1 MHLEITHMRSRVN
14 RRTLALLLVCGLTPA
29 IVMTG
34 AAYYMVST
42 HLIRTAGDQLIE
54 TTRADAQLV
63 GRRLQGMATAL
74 RRPIDSI
81 PLTHGNVVFS
91 QERRELQGYFD
102 AVMSQSADGA
112 VSKVRGSI
120 PSPRELTP
128 EQVSALRR
136 GQAVTF
142 LSESSDP
149 AAFLMV
155 TAAGKPGADFPRT
168 WGLARFRGALTGL
181 DESSTGG
188 GFCVYARGAP
198 LHCRADADYAPIP
211 AGIAVESGRLRW
223 KSNGAELTSAYAR
236 VARDSASDAEPW
248 YVVRTAPEATALVPL
263 AGPRSGFALGLTFVA
278 GCLVLIGYLIAQRR
292 SGSLAA
298 VTLASE
304 QLRSGDYSARLDEGA
319 NPEFET
325 VTASFNQMAAE
336 LDRHA
341 VTAEGLQR
349 VADAVLVE
357 RSTATLITSVS
368 SHLPALLNAT
378 AVTIAAA
385 ASDDP
390 LHWRGEVTSHNR
402 ATSDPIDL
410 IVTKATIGTLRLAPE
425 WSVIPAGDPLP
436 EYCSG
441 LNPQRGAAVVVF
453 PLLRSGRPFGV
464 LATAQ
469 LPGVMPHPRLLAS
482 GRQFATQLARGLV
495 NVAILEDLELQ
506 SIGTLTALAR
516 SIDASS
522 RWTKGHSE
530 RVARMAVEIARRVGL
545 DEKAQTLLRR
555 GALVHDIGK
564 LGLPST
570 ILDRPG
576 QLTDEEQATIETHPV
591 IGAEM
596 ILMIPAFR
604 EVLPLVQHHHELLD
618 GSGYPHGLRAEKI
631 PPTVRILT
639 VADVYDALISDRPYR
654 EGMTP
659 EGALGILRR
668 SVGVKF
674 DDRVVDALEA
684 ILEPLIQRSNA
695 GSSVEALTGH
705 TDATTVLAE
714 VHQVG

>member
-1 MHLEITHMRSRVN
+1 MHLELTHMRSRVS
-14 RRTLALLLVCGLTPA
+14 RRTLALVLACGLTPA

-34 AAYYMVST
+34 AAYYMVAT
-42 HLIRTAGDQLIE
+42 HLVRAAGDQLIE
-54 TTRADAQLV
+54 TARVDAQLV
-63 GRRLQGMATAL
+63 GRRLQSMAVGL
-74 RRPIDSI
+74 RRPVDSI

-112 VSKVRGSI
+112 VSKVRGTI
-120 PSPRELTP
+120 PSPRELTA
-128 EQVSALRR
+128 EQVNALRR

-142 LSESSDP
+142 LTEGGP

-155 TAAGKPGADFPRT
+155 TVAGKPGADFPRT
-168 WGLARFRGALTGL
+168 WGLARFRGALAGL
-181 DESSTGG
+181 DQSSTDD
-188 GFCVYARGAP
+188 GFCVYARGEP

-211 AGIAVESGRLRW
+211 ADLAVESGSLRW
-223 KSNGAELTSAYAR
+223 KNSGAALTSAYAR
-236 VARDSASDAEPW
+236 VSRDSASDAEPW
-248 YVVRTAPEATALVPL
+248 YVVRTAPEAAALAPL
-263 AGPRSGFALGLTFVA
+263 AGPRNMFALGLLLVT
-278 GCLVLIGYLIAQRR
+278 GCLILTGYLIAQRR
-292 SGSLAA
+292 SGTLAA

-304 QLRSGDYSARLDEGA
+304 QLRSGDYSARLEEGA
-319 NPEFET
+319 NREFET
-325 VTASFNQMAAE
+325 VAASFNQMAAE

-357 RSTATLITSVS
+357 RSAATLITSVS

-390 LHWRGEVTSHNR
+390 LHWRGEVTSHDR
-402 ATSDPIDL
+402 AISDPIDL
-410 IVTKATIGTLRLAPE
+410 IVTKATIGNLRLAPE

-436 EYCSG
+436 EYCNG

-464 LATAQ
+464 LAAAQ
-469 LPGVMPHPRLLAS
+469 LPGVMAHPRFLAS

-506 SIGTLTALAR
+506 STGTLTALAR
-516 SIDASS
+516 SIDAAS
-522 RWTKGHSE
+522 RWTRGHSE

-545 DEKAQTLLRR
+545 DEKSQTLLRR

-576 QLTDEEQATIETHPV
+576 QLTDEEQATIETHPLL
-591 IGAEM
+591 GAEM

-631 PPTVRILT
+631 PPIVRILT
-639 VADVYDALISDRPYR
+639 VADIYDALISDRPYR

-674 DDRVVDALEA
+674 DERVVDTLEA
-684 ILEPLIQRSNA
+684 MLAPSIQHHNA
-695 GSSVEALTGH
+695 GTSVEAVTGH
-705 TDATTVLAE
+705 GDAAIVLAE

>member
-1 MHLEITHMRSRVN
+1 MHLEITHMRSRVS
-14 RRTLALLLVCGLTPA
+14 RRALALVIACGLTPA

-42 HLIRTAGDQLIE
+42 HLVRTAGDQLIE
-54 TTRADAQLV
+54 TAQVDAQLV
-63 GRRLQGMATAL
+63 GRRLQGMAVGL
-74 RRPIDSI
+74 RRPVDSI

-112 VSKVRGSI
+112 VSKVRGTI

-128 EQVSALRR
+128 EQVNTLRR

-142 LSESSDP
+142 LTEGTP

-155 TAAGKPGADFPRT
+155 MAAGKPGADFPRT
-168 WGLARFRGALTGL
+168 WGLARFRGALAGL
-181 DESSTGG
+181 DESSTDA

-198 LHCRADADYAPIP
+198 LHCRVDADYAPIP
-211 AGIAVESGRLRW
+211 ADIAIESGRLHW
-223 KSNGAELTSAYAR
+223 KSNGAALTSAYAR
-236 VARDSASDAEPW
+236 VSRDSASDTEPW
-248 YVVRTAPEATALVPL
+248 YVVRTALDAAALASL
-263 AGPRSGFALGLTFVA
+263 AGPRNVFALGLIFLT
-278 GCLVLIGYLIAQRR
+278 GCLILIGYLIAQRR
-292 SGSLAA
+292 AGTLAA

-304 QLRSGDYSARLDEGA
+304 QLRSGDYSARLEEGA
-319 NPEFET
+319 DLEFET

-385 ASDDP
+385 TSDDP
-390 LHWRGEVTSHNR
+390 LHWRGEVTSHDR

-453 PLLRSGRPFGV
+453 PLLRAGRPFGV
-464 LATAQ
+464 LAAAQ
-469 LPGVMPHPRLLAS
+469 LPGVMPHPRLLAA

-506 SIGTLTALAR
+506 TTGTLTALAR

-545 DEKAQTLLRR
+545 DEKSQTLLRR

-576 QLTDEEQATIETHPV
+576 QLTDEEQATIETHPLL
-591 IGAEM
+591 GAEM

-631 PPTVRILT
+631 PPIVRILT

-668 SVGVKF
+668 SAGVKF
-674 DDRVVDALEA
+674 DERVVDALEA
-684 ILEPLIQRSNA
+684 MLAPAIQHRNA
-695 GSSVEALTGH
+695 GASGDGPTGH

>member
-1 MHLEITHMRSRVN
+1 MHLEITHMRSRVS
-14 RRTLALLLVCGLTPA
+14 RRTLALILACGLTPA
-29 IVMTG
+29 IIMAA
-34 AAYYMVST
+34 AAYRMVST
-42 HLIRTAGDQLIE
+42 NLVRTAGDQLVE

-63 GRRLQGMATAL
+63 GRRLQGMAAAL
-74 RRPIDSI
+74 RGPTDSI
-81 PLTHGNVVFS
+81 LLTRGNVIYS

-102 AVMSQSADGA
+102 AVMSQSAQGA
-112 VSKVRGSI
+112 VSKVRGAI
-120 PSPRELTP
+120 PPPRELTP
-128 EQVSALRR
+128 DQVTELRR
-136 GQAVTF
+136 GHAVTF
-142 LSESSDP
+142 LSQTGE
-149 AAFLMV
+149 AGTFLMV
-155 TAAGKPGADFPRT
+155 TATGRPGADFPRT
-168 WGLARFRGALTGL
+168 WGLARFRGALAGL
-181 DESSTGG
+181 DESSAGG
-188 GFCVYARGAP
+188 GFCLYAHGAP
-198 LHCRADADYAPIP
+198 LHCRADADFTPIP
-211 AGIAVESGRLRW
+211 AGATEESGRLHW
-223 KSNGAELTSAYAR
+223 KNHGAALTSAYAR
-236 VARDSASDAEPW
+236 VSRDSASDAEPW
-248 YVVRTAPEATALVPL
+248 YVVRTAPESAALAAL
-263 AGPRSGFALGLTFVA
+263 AGPRNIFVLGLILMT
-278 GCLVLIGYLIAQRR
+278 GCLILIGFLIAQRR
-292 SGSLAA
+292 AGALAA

-304 QLRSGDYSARLDEGA
+304 QVRSGDYSARLEEGT
-319 NPEFET
+319 NLEFET

-341 VTAEGLQR
+341 VTAVGLQR

-357 RSTATLITSVS
+357 RSAATLITSVS

-390 LHWRGEVTSHNR
+390 LHWRGGVTSHDR
-402 ATSDPIDL
+402 AISDPIDL
-410 IVTKATIGTLRLAPE
+410 IVTKATIGTLRLSPE
-425 WSVIPAGDPLP
+425 WTIIPAGDPLP
-436 EYCSG
+436 EYCDG

-464 LATAQ
+464 LAAAQ
-469 LPGVMPHPRLLAS
+469 FPGVMPHPRLLAS

-495 NVAILEDLELQ
+495 NVAILEDLEMQ
-506 SIGTLTALAR
+506 TTGTLTALAR

-530 RVARMAVEIARRVGL
+530 RVAKMAVEIARRVGL
-545 DEKAQTLLRR
+545 DEKSQTLLRR

-570 ILDRPG
+570 IFDRAG
-576 QLTDEEQATIETHPV
+576 QLTEEEQATIETHPV
-591 IGAEM
+591 VGAEM

-631 PPTVRILT
+631 PPIVRILT

-654 EGMTP
+654 EGMSP

-674 DDRVVDALEA
+674 DEKVVDALGE
-684 ILEPLIQRSNA
+684 ILEPSIQRGT
-695 GSSVEALTGH
+695 GSSVEAMMGPADTMS
-705 TDATTVLAE
+705 VLAE